1 MKMFSNLL
9 REYVNILLSVLILTL
24 IFSFLE
30 LLAPAEKGQAVSKR
44 LFNLL
49 YLPFALALVI
59 LLQFLLAPYYSRAL
73 SIAGGGLLPEFVNGQ
88 SGFVAHLL
96 FALFY
101 AVVFDIWQY
110 WAHRLQHTIPFF
122 WETHKFHHSETA
134 LNSSTIARTHVL
146 SNLLFIF
153 LYLPVLIILGPQTPH
168 FIALFLMFK
177 LWGFVN
183 HTNVRFNLGPLT
195 PIISGP
201 HWHRIHHSLY
211 VEHHS
216 KNFATF
222 FPFIDILFGTYH
234 RPVRN
239 EYPPTGL
246 PAEESESFLREAT
259 ISPFSTWHKMI
270 ARRLGRFKS
279 RRIVR
284 FRDGRGRNTNDG
296 EPESDTELLL

>member
-1 MKMFSNLL
+1 MFVNLL
-9 REYVNILLSVLILTL
+9 REYGNILLAVLILSL

-30 LLAPAEKGQAVSKR
+30 LLVPAEKGQAVSKR

-59 LLQFLLAPYYSRAL
+59 LLQVLLSPFYSRAL
-73 SIAGGGLLPEFVNGQ
+73 SLSGGGLLPEFVNSQ
-88 SGFVAHLL
+88 SGFVANLL
-96 FALFY
+96 FAVFY
-101 AVVFDIWQY
+101 ALAFDIWQY

-134 LNSSTIARTHVL
+134 LNSSTNARTHVL
-146 SNLLFIF
+146 SNLLFIL

-177 LWGFVN
+177 LWGFIN
-183 HTNVRFNLGPLT
+183 HTNVRLNLGPLT
-195 PIISGP
+195 PIFSGP
-201 HWHRIHHSLY
+201 QWHRIHHSLY
-211 VEHHS
+211 VEHHD

-234 RPVRN
+234 RPLRN

-246 PAEESESFLREAT
+246 PAEEREGFLRQAT
-259 ISPFSTWHKMI
+259 ISPFSAWHKLTV
-270 ARRLGRFKS
+270 RRLGRFRSS
-279 RRIVR
+279 RLVR
-284 FRDGRGRNTNDG
+284 FRN
-296 EPESDTELLL
+296 